1 MISVRMLK
9 ICDKCYEI
17 PRTYFQIM
25 SVSGFFSEWEK
36 ANVAPIHTK
45 NDKQCMENYRS
56 VSLLPICGTVFG
68 RHIYNIYYMFG
79 RK

>member
-17 PRTYFQIM
+17 PQTYFQIM

-45 NDKQCMENYRS
+45 NDKQCMENYQSHFSRY
-56 VSLLPICGTVFG
+56 VVQFLDAIF
-68 RHIYNIYYMFG
+68 INIFMFG